1 MKNFILPIL
10 FFLSHIVLAQE
21 KMITDSGIVNFE
33 ASVPLF
39 EEVKASNKIGHCV
52 LNSKNGEIS
61 IYLLIKDFH
70 FKIDLMEKHFNNYY
84 LESDRYPKS
93 SFKGRIEG
101 FNLNIIGT
109 SPKEFK
115 LKGKLTLH
123 GKSKEINTFVWVRKL
138 DEGFLEITSNFDVK
152 SKDFNIEIPV
162 SLSVKVAETV
172 NIKSYFLLK

>member
-1 MKNFILPIL
+1 MKKIILTL
-10 FFLSHIVLAQE
+10 LLFLSNIILAQE
-21 KMITDSGIVNFE
+21 KMITDAGIVNFE

-39 EEVKASNKIGHCV
+39 EEVNASNKIGHCV

-61 IYLLIKDFH
+61 ILLLIKDFH

-93 SFKGRIEG
+93 TFKGRIVG
-101 FNLNIIGT
+101 FNLNIIGS

-115 LKGKLTLH
+115 LKGELQLH
-123 GKSKEINTFVWVRKL
+123 GKIKEINTIAWVRKV
-138 DEGFLEITSNFDVK
+138 DEGLEITSNFDVK
-152 SKDFNIEIPV
+152 SKDFDIEIPV
-162 SLSVKVAETV
+162 ALSVKVAETV